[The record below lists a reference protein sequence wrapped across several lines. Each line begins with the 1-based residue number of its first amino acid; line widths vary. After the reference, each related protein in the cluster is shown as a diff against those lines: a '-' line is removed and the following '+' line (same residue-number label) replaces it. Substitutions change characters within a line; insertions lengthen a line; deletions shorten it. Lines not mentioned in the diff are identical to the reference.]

1 VVKKKQSGDTQ
12 NLSFEQS
19 MSELESLVENMEK
32 GEMSLDESLSAFE
45 EGIKLTRSCQKSLQE
60 AEQKVEILM
69 KNSID
74 AELEPFDDVE

>member
-1 VVKKKQSGDTQ
+1 VVKKKQSDNTKD
-12 NLSFEQS
+12 LSFEQS

-69 KNSID
+69 KNSKD

>member
-1 VVKKKQSGDTQ
+1 MVKKKQSDNTKD
-12 NLSFEQS
+12 LSFEQS

-45 EGIKLTRSCQKSLQE
+45 DGIKLTRSCQKSLQE

>member
-1 VVKKKQSGDTQ
+1 MVKKKQSGDTQ

>member
-1 VVKKKQSGDTQ
+1 
-12 NLSFEQS
+12 
-19 MSELESLVENMEK
+19 MSELETLVENMEK

>member
-1 VVKKKQSGDTQ
+1 
-12 NLSFEQS
+12 